1 MPLVCAA
8 FCYSSKANLDPWR
21 GFTKNEALFCVRL
34 SIIKLTTTYTP
45 QEERY
50 FFFLPCVNEKKKKKK
65 EKVKSLIFH
74 DQWWGDPG
82 FISFE
87 KKPPPE
93 KKMKTGQRV
102 GGCSCRFVLGKISA
116 FSFLWNCILRL
127 LSVKCTGQGKE
138 FEELHF
144 MCPSQIPVISGY
156 CLKTLSCPCYLNEC

>member
-8 FCYSSKANLDPWR
+8 FCVSSKANLDLLARIYEKWSIVLCQTEQNQAHYNIHSSGR
-21 GFTKNEALFCVRL
+21 AL
-34 SIIKLTTTYTP
+34 
-45 QEERY
+45 
-50 FFFLPCVNEKKKKKK
+50 FFFLPCVNEKKKKRKK
-65 EKVKSLIFH
+65 SRAWSSQ